1 MTTPAQRPGEGR
13 VGVVVAA
20 AGFGARLGRGSKA
33 LLELNGRTL
42 LRRALERCCQL
53 AEVDEL
59 VLVVPPAQLELA
71 RRESERVGCSKPVT
85 VVPGGQTR
93 QQSVKLGLEALSV
106 CEWVLVHDAARPL
119 ASAELFRRVLNAT
132 RASGAAVPGLTPRD
146 AVKRLVG
153 DHAAET
159 LDRSQLLVVQTPQGF
174 ARATL
179 QRAHAQTAASGFS
192 ADDDAELVRA
202 VGQEVAVVLGEVA
215 NVKLT
220 TEEDLAVLEALL
232 AAREAPAPR

>member
-1 MTTPAQRPGEGR
+1 MTTPAHRPGEGR
-13 VGVVVAA
+13 VGVIVAA

-71 RRESERVGCSKPVT
+71 RRESERVGCAKPVT

-93 QQSVKLGLEALSV
+93 QQSVKLGLEALRG

-119 ASAELFRRVLNAT
+119 ASAELFRRVLDAT

-159 LDRSQLLVVQTPQGF
+159 LDRSQLLLVQTPQGF

-179 QRAHAQTAASGFS
+179 ERAHAQAAASGLS

-202 VGQEVAVVLGEVA
+202 VGQEVAVVLGEVP

-220 TEEDLAVLEALL
+220 IEEDLAVLGALL
-232 AAREAPAPR
+232 AAREAPAPA